1 MALIW
6 QDVLESLSGNVWLI
20 RKGNGLTRL
29 PSLTL
34 TDVEGPD
41 ADCAEAATREL
52 IAGGT
57 IRVWLED
64 DEGGQHGFDLVAS
77 DFERAE
83 DLMLDHRYELE
94 PMEVYQTDLLL
105 IACYGEVAYSKEM
118 T

>member
-1 MALIW
+1 MALMW
-6 QDVLESLSGNVWLI
+6 QDVFESLTGSVWLT
-20 RKGNGLTRL
+20 REGNGLTRL
-29 PSLTL
+29 PPLTL

-64 DEGGQHGFDLVAS
+64 DEGGQHGFDLVVS
-77 DFERAE
+77 DFERAF
-83 DLMLDHRYELE
+83 DMMIGKGYEPL
-94 PMEVYQTDLLL
+94 PVLTYQTDLLL
-105 IACYGEVAYSKEM
+105 VACYGEAAYSKEM